1 MKAFLLHSVKMTFG
15 RGFAIDH
22 EFVITRYH
30 IFRIRRAIHTA
41 LLLLRTRR
49 SPVTRP
55 GFIRTISLTALVVLI
70 TFTTLVATP
79 VWSQEVPAPA
89 SEGGN
94 ASSAGMQ
101 VLAGLTTILYL
112 PVKGAFAIA
121 GGIVGGLTYVF
132 TGFDDTSAK
141 KVWTTSMYGTY
152 LVTPE
157 HLQGD
162 KAIRFLGVPDAET
175 PVQSSAPA
183 TEAVPLK

>member
-1 MKAFLLHSVKMTFG
+1 
-15 RGFAIDH
+15 
-22 EFVITRYH
+22 
-30 IFRIRRAIHTA
+30 
-41 LLLLRTRR
+41 
-49 SPVTRP
+49 VTHA
-55 GFIRTISLTALVVLI
+55 GLIRTLPLIALVVLM
-70 TFTTLVATP
+70 TFTSLVATP
-79 VWSQEVPAPA
+79 AWSQESASA